1 MPRMGLNEA
10 AVIDAAALIADAEG
24 LNAVT
29 LARIAERV
37 GVRPP
42 SLYKHVDGL
51 GGVMRGLALRGVAQ
65 ARQRIAEA
73 TVGRSGDA
81 ALFAMADAYWRFAH
95 DHPGLYA
102 ASTVAAPE
110 GDAALAEAASQLLET
125 VLAVLRAYDLGGEDA
140 LHAVRALR
148 AIVHGFVALEAG
160 GGFGLP
166 LDVRQSFDRLMA
178 TFARGLRDRG
188 DKPNS

>member
-73 TVGRSGDA
+73 TVGRSGDE

-110 GDAALAEAASQLLET
+110 GDAALSEAASQLLET
-125 VLAVLRAYDLGGEDA
+125 VLAVLRTYDLGGEDA